1 MIKAYVMLVK
11 IILIFSGKL
20 VILLYRNADV
30 GEQKTI
36 VAHDS
41 KAV

>member
-1 MIKAYVMLVK
+1 MLVK

-20 VILLYRNADV
+20 VIFLYRNADV
-30 GEQKTI
+30 GEQKAI